1 MHRAL
6 TELNHRLARRALG
19 RVAHLLREEE
29 HRDAFDEFYAAFRD
43 ELLRY
48 EVQRER
54 MRQRLGP
61 SEPEEPPHGGD
72 DR

>member
-1 MHRAL
+1 MHRLL
-6 TELNHRLARRALG
+6 TDLNHRLARQALT

-54 MRQRLGP
+54 MRQRLGR
-61 SEPEEPPHGGD
+61 SEPDPSPDRGGG
-72 DR
+72 